1 MAAVTRR
8 DLARIGLQA
17 SPAAFEER
25 VLAAIRNLHAAP
37 LAPTGAEELP
47 PGEAAVLEEGGFALR
62 TLAEQED
69 PYLQTVADY
78 AALVAT
84 ALSVKEAAAR
94 LKVDPSQVRR
104 RLGQRTLYGLKID
117 DDWVLPAFQFVGEDG
132 PPVPGLAEVL
142 PHLPAALHPVP
153 VYRWFTRPDPDLRLR
168 ALHAPREDTSVP
180 DVALSPLDWLR
191 SGGAP
196 VAVAALAAGLG
207 PHG

>member
-1 MAAVTRR
+1 MR
-8 DLARIGLQA
+8 
-17 SPAAFEER
+17 
-25 VLAAIRNLHAAP
+25 AAIRALRAAP
-37 LAPTGAEELP
+37 LAPMGAEELP
-47 PGEAAVLEEGGFALR
+47 SGEAAVLKEGGFALR
-62 TLAEQED
+62 MIAEQED

-84 ALSVKEAAAR
+84 GLTVKEAAAR
-94 LKVDPSQVRR
+94 LKIDPSQIRR

-132 PPVPGLAEVL
+132 PLVPGLAEVL
-142 PHLPAALHPVP
+142 PHLPATLHPVP

-168 ALHAPREDTSVP
+168 VLHAPREDTWVP

-196 VAVAALAAGLG
+196 ATVATLVAGLE